1 MPYDILLPLNGI
13 GKKMDKLEFFKRFR
27 QYANISTREE
37 SEALCKVVFSL
48 LSSRLTE
55 NESRDLRAQLPS
67 ELKEMW
73 KVEEGK
79 GVTKFHKREF
89 LEMIM
94 HDGNLNELEMA
105 EKAARGVFK
114 VLKEQITKGEAED
127 VAAQLPKDLKEMWI
141 SS

>member
-1 MPYDILLPLNGI
+1 
-13 GKKMDKLEFFKRFR
+13 MDKLEFLKRFR
-27 QYANISTREE
+27 KYANISTSEE
-37 SEALCKVVFSL
+37 SEALCKVVFVL

-79 GVTKFHKREF
+79 GVTKFHKREI
-89 LEMIM
+89 LERIM
-94 HDGNLNELEMA
+94 HDGNLNNLEIA

-114 VLKEQITKGEAED
+114 VLKEQISEGEAKD

>member
-1 MPYDILLPLNGI
+1 
-13 GKKMDKLEFFKRFR
+13 MDKSEFLKRFR
-27 QYANISTREE
+27 KYANISTGEE

-67 ELKEMW
+67 ELKEIW

-89 LEMIM
+89 LERIM
-94 HDGNLNELEMA
+94 HDGNVNNLEFA

-114 VLKEQITKGEAED
+114 VLKEQITKGEADD
-127 VAAQLPKDLKEMWI
+127 VAAQLPQDLKEMW
-141 SS
+141 SSR